1 MSHTECVVRH
11 YSHDGLHGR
20 LEAALAKAGLDQS
33 PLSPADL
40 APLDQ
45 FHTRGL
51 AATMELASEVRPA
64 RAAHVLDLG
73 SGLGGPSRYLAAT
86 FGCHVTGIDLSPA
99 FVDAATFLAVRAGL
113 GKSVNYAC
121 ARVEELPFNDASFD
135 IVWTQHVAMNVADR
149 AAMYREAYR
158 VLRPGGIMAIYDLV
172 VGNGEP
178 LHFPVPW
185 ARNRQTSL
193 LMTLSAMRALLEQQG
208 FQVTKWLDQTA
219 ASVTWFADQQKARA
233 TGPASPPAL
242 SLQIAMGPDFPTM
255 AANLGRNLAEG
266 KVGVIQAVLSRP

>member
-1 MSHTECVVRH
+1 
-11 YSHDGLHGR
+11 
-20 LEAALAKAGLDQS
+20 
-33 PLSPADL
+33 
-40 APLDQ
+40 
-45 FHTRGL
+45 
-51 AATMELASEVRPA
+51 MELASEVRPA

-185 ARNRQTSL
+185 ARKPPDQPSDDAVSDA
-193 LMTLSAMRALLEQQG
+193 SAALEQQG

-242 SLQIAMGPDFPTM
+242 SLQIAMGPDFPM
-255 AANLGRNLAEG
+255 MQRILGGIWLKG